1 MPDPEIQLLGL
12 DTIRILYAGI
22 ERIVT
27 RKSGENDNQFARR
40 ATRHARSFS
49 RRTDRLLRKL
59 SEGCFLISID
69 EIAVEHRNVNHS
81 INRQKG
87 ESDPI
92 FTRRAKEEAEVF
104 RQSVDDILD
113 RI

>member
-1 MPDPEIQLLGL
+1 MPDPELQLIGL
-12 DTIRILYAGI
+12 DTIRILYAEI

-27 RKSGENDNQFARR
+27 RKPGENDNQFARR
-40 ATRHARSFS
+40 ATRHSRNFS

-59 SEGCFLISID
+59 PDGCFLISID

-92 FTRRAKEEAEVF
+92 FTRRAKEEAEDF
-104 RQSVDDILD
+104 RQRIDNILD